1 MNKFVSGA
9 FMVAVVAAAAAPS
22 WAQTNPPQTG
32 AQMQSGQSIAP
43 GTGGVSKPDMPGLPD
58 TQSGPTVTPSGTTL
72 SEPSQL
78 KKSGDESHVHGSPDT
93 ESGPAVKPS
102 NMGR

>member
-9 FMVAVVAAAAAPS
+9 IMMAVVAAAAAPS
-22 WAQTNPPQTG
+22 WAQTNPRQTG
-32 AQMQSGQSIAP
+32 AQMQSGQPIAP
-43 GTGGVSKPDMPGLPD
+43 GTGGVSKPDMRGLPD
-58 TQSGPTVTPSGTTL
+58 TQSGPAVTPSGTTL
-72 SEPSQL
+72 PDPSQL
-78 KKSGDESHVHGSPDT
+78 KESGDESHIQGLPDT

>member
-1 MNKFVSGA
+1 MNIFVSGA
-9 FMVAVVAAAAAPS
+9 IMIAVVAAAAAPS

-43 GTGGVSKPDMPGLPD
+43 GTGGVSKPDARGLPD
-58 TQSGPTVTPSGTTL
+58 TQSGPAVTPSGTTL
-72 SEPSQL
+72 PDPSQL
-78 KKSGDESHVHGSPDT
+78 KQSGDESHVQGSPDT

-102 NMGR
+102 DMGR

>member
-9 FMVAVVAAAAAPS
+9 FMVAVLAAAAAPS

-32 AQMQSGQSIAP
+32 AQMQSGQPIAP

-58 TQSGPTVTPSGTTL
+58 TQSGPAVTPSGTTL
-72 SEPSQL
+72 PEPSQL
-78 KKSGDESHVHGSPDT
+78 KKSGDEGHVRGSPDT

-102 NMGR
+102 DVGR

>member
-1 MNKFVSGA
+1 MNNFVSGA

-32 AQMQSGQSIAP
+32 AQMQAGQSIAP
-43 GTGGVSKPDMPGLPD
+43 GTGGVSKPDMQGLPD
-58 TQSGPTVTPSGTTL
+58 TESGPAVTPSGTTL
-72 SEPSQL
+72 PDRSQL
-78 KKSGDESHVHGSPDT
+78 KRSGDESHVEGSPDT

>member
-1 MNKFVSGA
+1 MHKFVSGA

-32 AQMQSGQSIAP
+32 AQMQSGQAIAP
-43 GTGGVSKPDMPGLPD
+43 GTGGVSKPDVPGLPN
-58 TQSGPTVTPSGTTL
+58 TESGPAVTPSGTTL
-72 SEPSQL
+72 ADPSQL
-78 KKSGDESHVHGSPDT
+78 KQSGDESHVQGSPGT

-102 NMGR
+102 DMGR